1 MEYSAP
7 IDQVPSFVLDKIF
20 ENIDKSLLITNIQAL
35 AEILFVFPR
44 PKISCSVIPIF
55 HRVSLTFPQRYPE
68 IPTALPNLFL
78 RVTQRRMRWENSHMG
93 IEVR

>member
-35 AEILFVFPR
+35 AEILFVSLGPKFPVFCN
-44 PKISCSVIPIF
+44 PD
-55 HRVSLTFPQRYPE
+55 FPQGNSD
-68 IPTALPNLFL
+68 ISTALPNLFL
-78 RVTQRRMRWENSHMG
+78 RVTQRRMGWGNSHMG
-93 IEVR
+93 SEVR